1 MLNAIVTSSNEE
13 AMTATNAL
21 VATPSPTPPPWINE
35 IPDPQSTQV
44 NAQPGRKILIHNI
57 HL

>member
-44 NAQPGRKILIHNI
+44 NAQPGRKILT
-57 HL
+57 